1 MLTFFMRDQKR
12 IQGDNW
18 KKILTAS
25 DSIAESFV
33 IQPSAVLVVT
43 KADHQLYFSG
53 DHKNVSLW
61 VSNLQLFLS
70 VLSKQGSYL

>member
-1 MLTFFMRDQKR
+1 MRDQKR

-25 DSIAESFV
+25 DSIDESFV

-43 KADHQLYFSG
+43 KADNKLYFSG
-53 DHKNVSLW
+53 DHKKVSFW
-61 VSNLQLFLS
+61 VSNLQ
-70 VLSKQGSYL
+70 